1 MPEIT
6 KNELLILLQI
16 DNAIQYVGKLIINTE
31 VRLYYRTC
39 IGAAQ
44 EPQGYLVV
52 YIVE

>member
-6 KNELLILLQI
+6 KNELLTFLQV
-16 DNAIQYVGKLIINTE
+16 DDAIQYVGKLIINTE

-39 IGAAQ
+39 IGAAD
-44 EPQGYLVV
+44 EPRGYLVV